1 MEPTSQDGLFDPDT
15 HRKNVEQAADRVRSQ
30 IDEVPATGIILGTGA
45 GALAEEMEVN
55 ATIPYEEIPG
65 FPTSTVEMHEGK
77 LLFGRLA
84 GVRVAAMQG
93 RLHLY
98 EGYTAKQVA
107 FPIRVL
113 GSLGIETLLISN
125 AAGGMDPHHDAGDLL
140 LVTDHINLQGSNP
153 LVGPNVEE
161 WGPRFL
167 DMSEPY
173 DPDLRALAEKQALEH
188 GIKLHKGVYLA
199 VVGPMLETKA
209 EYRYMRQIGGDVVGM
224 STVPEVIAARHMS
237 IRCMALSV
245 ITDECL
251 PDALEPIDVEEA
263 MAAAAEAR
271 PKLTKVM
278 KGVLQEIGEP
288 VSS

>member
-1 MEPTSQDGLFDPDT
+1 MERTSQDGFFDPDT
-15 HRKNVEQAADRVRSQ
+15 YRKKVEDAADTVRST
-30 IDEVPATGIILGTGA
+30 IETVPSTGIILGTGA
-45 GALAEEMEVN
+45 GALAEEMEVH
-55 ATIPYEEIPG
+55 TSIPYEEIPG
-65 FPTSTVEMHEGK
+65 FPTSTVEMHEGT

-84 GVRVAAMQG
+84 GVSVAAMQG

-113 GSLGIETLLISN
+113 GTLGIETLLISN
-125 AAGGMDPHHDAGDLL
+125 AAGGMDPHHDAGDVM

-153 LVGPNVEE
+153 LVGPNVDE

-173 DPDLRALAEKQALEH
+173 DPELRALAEEQALEH

-245 ITDECL
+245 ITDKCL

-271 PKLTKVM
+271 PKLTRIM
-278 KGVLQEIGEP
+278 KGVLREIGEP